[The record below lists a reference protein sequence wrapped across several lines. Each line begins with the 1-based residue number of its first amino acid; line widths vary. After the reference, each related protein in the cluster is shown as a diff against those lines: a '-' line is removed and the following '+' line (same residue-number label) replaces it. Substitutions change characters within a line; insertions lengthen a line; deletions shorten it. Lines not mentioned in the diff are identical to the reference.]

1 MLSNFSSEYLFF
13 LIPLPYNTARYIP
26 IPKEVKSMRLFNY
39 LILAHLIGDYLIQT
53 EFEALNKALGRFWN
67 RALIS
72 HCVKYTLSFLPLVIW
87 FGLPLWWLLVIYG
100 SHMVLDRRWF
110 IIAWRKYVTRNSA
123 ESIKATF
130 WLTVVIDQIFH
141 VFVLAGLAITLSV

>member
-1 MLSNFSSEYLFF
+1 MRYFS
-13 LIPLPYNTARYIP
+13 
-26 IPKEVKSMRLFNY
+26 Y
-39 LILAHLIGDYLIQT
+39 LIIAHLVGDYLIQT

-72 HCVKYTLSFLPLVIW
+72 HCVKYTLSFVPFLIW

-100 SHMVLDRRWF
+100 SHMMLDRRWF
-110 IIAWRKYVTRNSA
+110 ILWWRKFITRNS
-123 ESIKATF
+123 EDSIKATF

-141 VFVLAGLAITLSV
+141 VIVLAILAMLYSA